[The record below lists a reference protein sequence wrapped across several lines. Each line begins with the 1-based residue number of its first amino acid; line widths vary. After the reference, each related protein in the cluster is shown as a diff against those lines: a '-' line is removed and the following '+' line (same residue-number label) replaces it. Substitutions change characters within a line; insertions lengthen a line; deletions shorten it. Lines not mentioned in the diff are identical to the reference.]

1 MGQQINVSDEID
13 FRGDAANDR
22 NVRGNMNL
30 RRAAFV
36 EHFVGKALDTTNDVT
51 TFIDTTSTVA
61 LAQAATATGIVDL
74 TTAATG
80 SKTASIAGNLV
91 LWSALNA
98 RVEWR
103 FKIDDI
109 SNVRINV
116 GMNDE
121 TAEGTGDLPFAIS
134 GTTVTPVCTD
144 GVHFVFDTDQNTD
157 RFYAVSRK
165 GGGASQ
171 AQILASGR
179 APVNAT
185 YVILAIQLNSEGD
198 AFFYYNGRIVHK
210 IESAVTVATAL
221 CPYIGIRNANASAH
235 ILSADY
241 FKLWGD

>member
-1 MGQQINVSDEID
+1 MSQQVNVSDEID
-13 FRGDAANDR
+13 FRGDAAFGR

-30 RRAAFV
+30 LRAAFT
-36 EHFVGKALDTTNDVT
+36 EHFVGKAIDETNDATLFV
-51 TFIDTTSTVA
+51 DTNSTVA
-61 LAQAATATGIVDL
+61 LSQDATATGIL
-74 TTAATG
+74 GMTTVATG
-80 SKTASIAGNLV
+80 TKTASYAGNLV

-109 SNVRINV
+109 TNVRINV

-121 TAEGTGDLPFAIS
+121 TAEGSGALPFAIS
-134 GTTVTPVCTD
+134 GVTVTPTCTD
-144 GVHFVFDTDQNTD
+144 GAHFVYDTAQNTD
-157 RFYAVSRK
+157 RFYIVSRK

-171 AQILASGR
+171 ATLLPSGR

-185 YVILAIQLNSEGD
+185 YVTLAIQLNSEGD
-198 AFFYYNGRIVHK
+198 AFFYYNGRQAGK

-235 ILSADY
+235 IASVDY
-241 FKLWGD
+241 FKIWGD